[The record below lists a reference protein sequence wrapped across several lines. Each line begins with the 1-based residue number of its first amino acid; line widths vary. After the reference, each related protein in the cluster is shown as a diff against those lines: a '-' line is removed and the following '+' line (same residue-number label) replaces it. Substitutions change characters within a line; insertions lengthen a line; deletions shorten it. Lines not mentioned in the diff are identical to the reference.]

1 MQRYGIGV
9 LLGVI
14 FVIPVVGIISLLHE
28 LIGHAH
34 LPIELLHS
42 SFGLVVTDAVL
53 FAEQAFVMVPYF
65 VWGILLC
72 MIAYIR
78 WSRKTTPAGF
88 LRAVK
93 IGLLFALPLTMIVIA
108 LLETRSL
115 RIFAI
120 VLLFCC
126 FICWGW
132 AYVWAYNQFRG
143 MMNLA
148 GGQKKVFQALMD
160 RRQFLLSVGG
170 TATSLALVTG
180 GIGQWLHLTRRGT
193 LAAKAQLPDAHPIRL
208 KAQVYSTI
216 ASFQFPEQQFSRY
229 QPSQQP
235 IGVCFSGGGGR
246 STSASLGQMRGLHAL
261 GLLDSIGCLSTVSG
275 GTWFSVLFNY
285 APAEFDDTTLL
296 GAIIE
301 PEEITV
307 ENLAYIDPHTIA
319 APMTAMTGNNLLF
332 EARHILRTITFSDT
346 ASFNRF
352 YSRLLNEAMLKP
364 FALDHPHKSFTLNE
378 QSQQQISRHNPSLTA
393 DDFYL
398 MRDNR
403 PYLVCGATQFYPTG
417 PDNVMRLFEYTPL
430 YCGMARFFAGEGH
443 QASDLGGGYIESFAF
458 DSVAPLQIESSGL
471 VTLTTPEPLFLL
483 SDMLGSSSAAPGMML
498 NHYNIPELMPK
509 FNLWSLVG
517 QEKQDAF
524 NYSIVDGANL
534 ENLGLIPLLRR
545 HYPTILAFVN
555 SGSPLG
561 EDNSVSING
570 IDSSIGR
577 LFGFQ
582 LQNNFK
588 QQDVQVFPSEQFE
601 PLAVG
606 LKAAREKG
614 ELPLYVDSYEIMQP
628 NAFDIPS
635 YPGDGKVKV
644 VWFYNDLN
652 ETWLNKLSPEVK
664 TLLQSSHPTNR
675 LDNFPHFLTVGQ
687 NQTEDGAPEL
697 LYYSAEQINLLSHMW
712 CYNIMHDAKKLLL
725 SLTSST
731 GAQ

>member
-1 MQRYGIGV
+1 MQRYGLGI
-9 LLGVI
+9 LLGII
-14 FVIPVVGIISLLHE
+14 FVIPVVTIISLVHE

-42 SFGLVVTDAVL
+42 SFGLVVTNAVL

-65 VWGILLC
+65 VWGILLS

-78 WSRKTTPAGF
+78 WNRNTTRAGF
-88 LRAVK
+88 REALK
-93 IGLLFALPLTMIVIA
+93 IGLLFALPLTLIVIA
-108 LLETRSL
+108 LLQTWPL
-115 RIFAI
+115 RILAI
-120 VLLFCC
+120 ILLSCS
-126 FICWGW
+126 FICWGL
-132 AYVWAYNQFRG
+132 AYVWVYNQFRG

-148 GGQKKVFQALMD
+148 GTQKRVFQALMD
-160 RRQFLLSVGG
+160 RRQFLWRIGG

-193 LAAKAQLPDAHPIRL
+193 LAAKAQLPDAHPMTL
-208 KAQVYSTI
+208 KAQVYSTTGF
-216 ASFQFPEQQFSRY
+216 FQFPEQQFTRY
-229 QPSQQP
+229 QPQKYP
-235 IGVCFSGGGGR
+235 IGVCFSGGGSR

-285 APAEFDDTTLL
+285 APAEFDDATLL

-301 PEEITV
+301 PEEITIQ
-307 ENLAYIDPHTIA
+307 NLAYIDPHTIA
-319 APMTAMTGNNLLF
+319 APITAMTDNNLLF
-332 EARHILRTITFSDT
+332 KARHILRTITFSET
-346 ASFNRF
+346 ASFSRF
-352 YSRLLNEAMLKP
+352 YSRLLNEAILKP
-364 FALDHPHKSFTLNE
+364 FGLDHPHKSFTLNQ
-378 QSQQQISRHNPSLTA
+378 QSQQQISMRNSSLTP

-403 PYLVCGATQFYPTG
+403 PYLVCGATQFYPIG
-417 PDNVMRLFEYTPL
+417 ADNVMRLTEYTPL
-430 YCGMARFFAGEGH
+430 YSGIPQFFAGEGH
-443 QASDLGGGYIESFAF
+443 EASDLGGGYIESFAF
-458 DSVAPLQIESSGL
+458 DSVAPLQIDSSGL
-471 VTLTTPEPLFLL
+471 VTLITPEPLFLL

-517 QEKQDAF
+517 QDKQDAF

-545 HYPTILAFVN
+545 HYPIILAFVN

-561 EDNSVSING
+561 QDSSITING

-588 QQDVQVFPSEQFE
+588 QQDTQVFPSEQFE
-601 PLAVG
+601 PLAAG
-606 LKAAREKG
+606 LNAARQKG
-614 ELPLYVDSYEIMQP
+614 KLPVYVDSYEIMQP

-635 YPGDGKVKV
+635 YPDDGKVKV

-652 ETWLNKLSPEVK
+652 ETWFNKLSPEVK
-664 TLLQSSHPTNR
+664 TLLQSSDPTNR
-675 LDNFPHFLTVGQ
+675 LDNFPHFVTVAQ
-687 NQTEDGAPEL
+687 NQTEDEVPEL

-712 CYNIMHDAKKLLL
+712 CYNIMHDAKDLLL
-725 SLTSST
+725 SLTSPM